1 MHIGHWRSL
10 AVETKPIAFTL
21 PTSGW
26 AFTDIG
32 GTGVSGRVGVAVP
45 LPSRRAGAS
54 TRPPANHGI
63 SLIFCP
69 PGRGPCPSAYAPLI
83 WPNPTTR
90 ENDAQGLETLTELI
104 TAYNKEMSNDFP
116 HCNPQRRSSV
126 EYRIHGGRAHYQ
138 IMTAHRRS
146 HGAVARHHGRS
157 RRASHSDADLLGALI
172 LKSAT
177 YQADHAGYGDR
188 HLYDAA
194 MLASLITDPDAE
206 TRRLHSHTD
215 RRRIKLPYDM
225 LTDES
230 PYWNNLDEQ
239 HRRTGFDA
247 IETLADW

>member
-10 AVETKPIAFTL
+10 VVETKPIAFTL

-90 ENDAQGLETLTELI
+90 ENDAQGSKPLQNSSRHTTR
-104 TAYNKEMSNDFP
+104 KMDNDSP

-172 LKSAT
+172 LKSAA
-177 YQADHAGYGDR
+177 YQADHAGLEIDICTMPQCPHPSSATLTPKLNDYIATRIADVSSSR
-188 HLYDAA
+188 TTCSPMNHLTGTT
-194 MLASLITDPDAE
+194 LTNNIAE
-206 TRRLHSHTD
+206 QDSM
-215 RRRIKLPYDM
+215 P
-225 LTDES
+225 
-230 PYWNNLDEQ
+230 
-239 HRRTGFDA
+239 
-247 IETLADW
+247 

>member
-10 AVETKPIAFTL
+10 TVETKPIAFTL

-90 ENDAQGLETLTELI
+90 ENDAQGSKPLQNSSRHTTR
-104 TAYNKEMSNDFP
+104 KMDNDSP

-172 LKSAT
+172 LKSAA
-177 YQADHAGYGDR
+177 YQADHAGLEIDICTMPQCPHPSSATLTPKLNDYIATRIADVSSSR
-188 HLYDAA
+188 TTCSPMNHLTGTT
-194 MLASLITDPDAE
+194 LTNNIAE
-206 TRRLHSHTD
+206 QDSM
-215 RRRIKLPYDM
+215 P
-225 LTDES
+225 
-230 PYWNNLDEQ
+230 
-239 HRRTGFDA
+239 
-247 IETLADW
+247 